1 MTCLIITC
9 TPPVNKVKDVKIMI
23 NAITDSTTLNNG
35 VKMPWLGLGLWQ
47 VEKADVI
54 SSAIRAALDA
64 GYTSFDTAT
73 AYGNEVEIGTAIKQ
87 TGVKREDLF
96 ITTKLW
102 NPQQVKGYAA
112 SIQACKDSLSWLQLD
127 YVDLYLIH
135 WPVPAKKQ
143 YVNAWKALIQLR
155 KEGLA
160 RAIGVSNFQIH
171 HLEEIIRETGVIPA
185 VNQVERH
192 PWLNQQELIAWC
204 RDKGIQVEAYSPL
217 MRGHITEEKTLAE
230 LAARHHKTPAQ
241 IVLRWDLQSEVVC
254 IPKSVHDHRIR
265 ENADIFDFE
274 LSAEDMAAIDGLNR
288 NHRLLPDPD
297 RMNYC

>member
-1 MTCLIITC
+1 MTCFIITC
-9 TPPVNKVKDVKIMI
+9 TLSVNKVKDVKKMI
-23 NAITDSTTLNNG
+23 KAITDSTTLNNG
-35 VKMPWLGLGLWQ
+35 VTMPWLGLGLWR
-47 VEKADVI
+47 VEEPDVI
-54 SSAIRAALDA
+54 NAAIRSALDA
-64 GYTSFDTAT
+64 GYASFDTAT
-73 AYGNEVEIGTAIKQ
+73 AYDNEEAIGRAIKQ
-87 TGVKREDLF
+87 IGVKREALF

-102 NPQQVKGYAA
+102 NPQQVKGYEA
-112 SIQACKDSLSWLQLD
+112 SIQACKDSLRMLQLD

-135 WPVPAKKQ
+135 WPVPAKGQ
-143 YVNAWKALIQLR
+143 YVSAWKALIQLQQ
-155 KEGLA
+155 EGLV

-185 VNQVERH
+185 VNQFERH
-192 PWLNQQELIAWC
+192 PWLSQKELITWC
-204 RDKGIQVEAYSPL
+204 RKKGIQAEAYSPL

-241 IVLRWDLQSEVVC
+241 IVLRWDLQGEVVC

-274 LSAEDMAAIDGLNR
+274 LSAEDMAAIDALNR